1 MLILLLS
8 VIVLFPI
15 VIWGYIFSYI
25 DWDRLNKQ
33 RFIIGIVSWFLGVIP
48 IFFYDKIFKFLK
60 ISYLFDV
67 FSNFSLLK
75 YYLIVFI
82 FFTLIFIFSLLFS
95 LFCKNEN
102 KKVLKYM
109 FYSLLLFCFISFLY
123 SQLLVFFDFIWL
135 FNHIKLGELRELSFW
150 WVSVFGLNMIVFY
163 YLFVALIEELSKHIN
178 FLGTSLG
185 FVKTINKWVLYT
197 FFVALGFVFLE
208 NILYIYNTY
217 IAYWLSSDTITVYFS
232 RSVFSLMLHIF
243 CSWVIAYYFSKAYL
257 EYWKSFNLWYVKNL
271 LIWIFFSV
279 LLHSFFDISLEF
291 GWTFVMI
298 LYFVFWYFYITSI
311 FYKS

>member
-1 MLILLLS
+1 
-8 VIVLFPI
+8 
-15 VIWGYIFSYI
+15 
-25 DWDRLNKQ
+25 
-33 RFIIGIVSWFLGVIP
+33 
-48 IFFYDKIFKFLK
+48 
-60 ISYLFDV
+60 
-67 FSNFSLLK
+67 
-75 YYLIVFI
+75 
-82 FFTLIFIFSLLFS
+82 
-95 LFCKNEN
+95 
-102 KKVLKYM
+102 M

-123 SQLLVFFDFIWL
+123 SQLLVFFDFIGL
-135 FNHIKLGELRELSFW
+135 FNHIKLGELRELSFGG
-150 WVSVFGLNMIVFY
+150 VSVFGLNMIVFY

-185 FVKTINKWVLYT
+185 FVKTINKGVLYT

-217 IAYWLSSDTITVYFS
+217 IAYGLSSDTITVYFS

-243 CSWVIAYYFSKAYL
+243 CSGVIAYYFSKAYL
-257 EYWKSFNLWYVKNL
+257 EYGKSFNLGYVKNL
-271 LIWIFFSV
+271 LIGIFFSV

-298 LYFVFWYFYITSI
+298 LYFVFGYFYITSI